1 MKAKIKETRG
11 EKISNQYIV
20 VLKSDTTAQEASGAV
35 NDAKNRGVK
44 LLGQYQKAIK
54 GFTVN
59 IPSTLANREAALDV
73 ILNNSEVAY
82 IEPDVKVKA
91 LAQTLPTGVNR
102 VDGDLSTAISG
113 DGKGDAINADIAILD
128 TGIDLTHPD
137 LNVYKHVTYI
147 PGTTSGN
154 DDNGHGTQ
162 SCWNSCSER

>member
-1 MKAKIKETRG
+1 MKD
-11 EKISNQYIV
+11 
-20 VLKSDTTAQEASGAV
+20 DTTAQEASGVV
-35 NDAKNRGVK
+35 NEAKNRGLK
-44 LLGQYQKAIK
+44 LLGHYQEAIK

-59 IPSTLANREAALDV
+59 IPSALANREAALDA

-82 IEPDVKVKA
+82 IEPDVQVKA
-91 LAQTLPTGVNR
+91 LAVSPTTAQTLPTGVNR

-137 LNVYKHVTYI
+137 LNVYKHVTFI

-154 DDNGHGTQ
+154 DDSSNGHGTQ
-162 SCWNSCSER
+162 VAG

>member
-1 MKAKIKETRG
+1 MLKTGESNCLANIK
-11 EKISNQYIV
+11 
-20 VLKSDTTAQEASGAV
+20 D
-35 NDAKNRGVK
+35 
-44 LLGQYQKAIK
+44 IK

-59 IPSTLANREAALDV
+59 IPSALATREAALDA

-91 LAQTLPTGVNR
+91 LAVSPDIITTTSQTTPTGVNR

-128 TGIDLTHPD
+128 TGIDLTRPD

-154 DDNGHGTQ
+154 DDNGSGLS
-162 SCWNSCSER
+162 SCWNSCCQR

>member
-20 VLKSDTTAQEASGAV
+20 VLKSDTTAQEASGV
-35 NDAKNRGVK
+35 VSDAKNRGVK

-59 IPSTLANREAALDV
+59 IPSALANREAALDA

-91 LAQTLPTGVNR
+91 LAVSPT
-102 VDGDLSTAISG
+102 
-113 DGKGDAINADIAILD
+113 
-128 TGIDLTHPD
+128 
-137 LNVYKHVTYI
+137 
-147 PGTTSGN
+147 
-154 DDNGHGTQ
+154 TQ
-162 SCWNSCSER
+162 LKPFLQV